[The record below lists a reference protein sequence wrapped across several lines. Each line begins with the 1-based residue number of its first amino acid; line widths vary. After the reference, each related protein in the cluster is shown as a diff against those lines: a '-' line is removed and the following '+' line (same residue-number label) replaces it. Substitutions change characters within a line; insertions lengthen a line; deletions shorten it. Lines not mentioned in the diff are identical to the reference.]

1 MIKTPDYKNLEY
13 KRAKELYQKNIK
25 KFHKRV
31 IKLSSK
37 KINNNFSVEL
47 FGFDG
52 IKKKIN

>member
-37 KINNNFSVEL
+37 KINNNFYIADVGSKE
-47 FGFDG
+47 
-52 IKKKIN
+52 